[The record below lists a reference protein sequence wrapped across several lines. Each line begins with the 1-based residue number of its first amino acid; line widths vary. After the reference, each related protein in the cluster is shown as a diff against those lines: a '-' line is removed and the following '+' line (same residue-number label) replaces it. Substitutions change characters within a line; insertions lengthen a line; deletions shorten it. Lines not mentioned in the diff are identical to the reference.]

1 MSIPP
6 RLVRRTL
13 FPPLILATTFITLTT
28 LPLWLLVAL
37 VVTPFVRGRWRPLRL
52 LAMVL
57 VYLIYESIGIIQLTM
72 LWLRS
77 GFGRTL
83 HTESMQEEHYDLMR
97 WFLSGMYRAGVR
109 LFKLRVEVDSSQ
121 SIVDPNHLDPRPLLV
136 FARHAGPGDSF
147 LIAYGVLVL
156 LHRRTRVVLKD
167 TLQLDPCIDIVMN
180 RLPNRFITPNPQA
193 GRDLVAAIGQLAE
206 GMDERDALIIF
217 PEGGNFTERRR
228 VHAIERLRKRGHHD
242 EAERA
247 TRMRNVLAPRP
258 GGALASVAATPISDI
273 MFVAHTGLEELSSV
287 LDLYRGIPM
296 DGSLKVRWWIVREE
310 ELPDGEEARID
321 WLFDHWSAIDTWIE
335 EHKEP
340 A

>member
-13 FPPLILATTFITLTT
+13 FPPLILATTFLALTT

-37 VVTPFVRGRWRPLRL
+37 VIAPFAPGRWRPLRL
-52 LAMVL
+52 LAMAL
-57 VYLIYESIGIIQLTM
+57 VYLIYESIGILQLTK

-77 GFGRTL
+77 GLGRTL
-83 HTESMQEEHYDLMR
+83 HSDSMQDQHYELMR

-109 LFKLRVEVDSSQ
+109 LFKLSVEVDSSE
-121 SIVDPNHLDPRPLLV
+121 SIVDPNDLDPRPLLV

-147 LIAYGVLVL
+147 LIAYGLLVL
-156 LHRRTRVVLKD
+156 LRRRTRIVLKD

-180 RLPNRFITPNPQA
+180 RLPNRFVTPNPEA
-193 GRDLVAAIGQLAE
+193 GKDIIAAIGELAE
-206 GMDERDALIIF
+206 GMDDRDALIIF

-228 VHAIERLRKRGHHD
+228 VHAIQRLRRKGHHD

-258 GGALASVAATPISDI
+258 GGALAAVAATPLTDI

-296 DGSLKVRWWIVREE
+296 DGNLKVRWWIVREE
-310 ELPDGEEARID
+310 ELPDGEQLRID

-335 EHKEP
+335 EHKES